1 TNPADFNQNLWR
13 EFFNQRTAKT
23 SNHVG
28 FLT

>member
-1 TNPADFNQNLWR
+1 WR